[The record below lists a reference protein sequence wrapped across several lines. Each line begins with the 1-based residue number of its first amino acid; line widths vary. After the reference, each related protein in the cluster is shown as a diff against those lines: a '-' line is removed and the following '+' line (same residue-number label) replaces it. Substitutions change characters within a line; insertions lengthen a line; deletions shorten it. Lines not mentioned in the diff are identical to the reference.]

1 MKLTPEEM
9 KALKMPLKEL
19 REIEVR
25 EKYRNDEVESLI
37 EEDE

>member
-9 KALKMPLKEL
+9 KAPKMPLKEL

-25 EKYRNDEVESLI
+25 EKLRNDEVESLI